1 MPCPPRRIPFIALL
15 FAVACGGGD
24 SGTTAPPVKP
34 PNTIDAAGGTVA
46 TTSGSV
52 SLAIPA
58 GALRVAPSGRDRRLL
73 PLLLDPR
80 SASSV
85 FRYAAYARLLVPGE
99 ASFIARAA

>member
-1 MPCPPRRIPFIALL
+1 VLREERHHIH
-15 FAVACGGGD
+15 
-24 SGTTAPPVKP
+24 
-34 PNTIDAAGGTVA
+34 
-46 TTSGSV
+46 
-52 SLAIPA
+52 AIPA